1 MRRSGGSKRFGGSED
16 KRTEQSL
23 QMKGIHIYGLF
34 DVTHDQFDSEGAM
47 TAALKSRR
55 KELALMYHPDKHKG
69 RAANL
74 AAAKM
79 TEINAAY
86 DLIKTASLR
95 ETFNIVHHLIALD
108 SDDEAVTG
116 TPWAEMNSD
125 DEKENLRARS
135 SEGSKRRRG
144 AASFSRRSG
153 GSGAA
158 SAGGGRSSGASRGG
172 FGRSPASRPPAA
184 TAKPKSRRAPPMRT
198 TFTFNES
205 GEACMHEA
213 GAGPAADGAGAAAEP
228 GALQIVV
235 RAEPV
240 TADGQWGA
248 VTL

>member
-1 MRRSGGSKRFGGSED
+1 MQRAENAACRPRTPRPQPPAQGRAGAMRRRRSGGSKRFGGSED

-135 SEGSKRRRG
+135 GEGSSSSG
-144 AASFSRRSG
+144 SRSN
-153 GSGAA
+153 
-158 SAGGGRSSGASRGG
+158 GRS
-172 FGRSPASRPPAA
+172 
-184 TAKPKSRRAPPMRT
+184 
-198 TFTFNES
+198 
-205 GEACMHEA
+205 
-213 GAGPAADGAGAAAEP
+213 
-228 GALQIVV
+228 
-235 RAEPV
+235 
-240 TADGQWGA
+240 
-248 VTL
+248 